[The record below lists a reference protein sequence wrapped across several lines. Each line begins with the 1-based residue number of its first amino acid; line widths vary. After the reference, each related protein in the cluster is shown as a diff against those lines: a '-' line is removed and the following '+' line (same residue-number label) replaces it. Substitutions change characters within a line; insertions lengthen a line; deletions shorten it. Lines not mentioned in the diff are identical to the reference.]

1 MFSEYLENISWEDTT
16 RAIYAK
22 TAADVQRALVKE
34 HLNVDDFMALVSP
47 AAEPYLEVMARLS
60 RKYTLERFGKTISLY
75 IPLYLT
81 NSCANG
87 CIYCGFQSGNPM
99 KRVILS
105 EDEMINAYKAIRRLG
120 PFENRLLVPV

>member
-1 MFSEYLENISWEDTT
+1 MFSELLETISWDETT

-22 TAADVQRALVKE
+22 TEADVQRALAKE
-34 HLNVDDFMALVSP
+34 RLTVDDFMALISP

-60 RKYTLERFGKTISLY
+60 RKYTLERFGKTLSLY

-81 NSCANG
+81 NSFSNG

-99 KRVILS
+99 TRV
-105 EDEMINAYKAIRRLG
+105 
-120 PFENRLLVPV
+120 LLTE